1 MYIYAVQ
8 QKVNTEDDIILS
20 VHMAIDLTNERYFEH
35 VVLQSMML
43 FIIDDLYKV
52 IYRGVSVTS
61 V

>member
-20 VHMAIDLTNERYFEH
+20 VHMAIHLTNERYFEH